1 MELYIFSNE
10 GEQIEPGFIEPKRIN
25 QYMEELSPE
34 LSTLV
39 DNLKIVGFLNL
50 VTDGNQKD

>member
-10 GEQIEPGFIEPKRIN
+10 GEQIEPGFIEPKKIN
-25 QYMEELSPE
+25 QYMEELSPD

-39 DNLKIVGFLNL
+39 DNLKIIGFLQYN
-50 VTDGNQKD
+50 

>member
-1 MELYIFSNE
+1 MELYIFSNK

-34 LSTLV
+34 LATLV

-50 VTDGNQKD
+50 VIDGNQKD

>member
-10 GEQIEPGFIEPKRIN
+10 GEQIQPGFIEPKKIN
-25 QYMEELSPE
+25 EHMEELSPQ

-39 DNLKIVGFLNL
+39 DNLKIIDFLQY
-50 VTDGNQKD
+50 T

>member
-10 GEQIEPGFIEPKRIN
+10 GEQIEPRFIEPKKIN
-25 QYMEELSPE
+25 EHMEELSPQ

-39 DNLKIVGFLNL
+39 DNLKIIDFLQY
-50 VTDGNQKD
+50 T